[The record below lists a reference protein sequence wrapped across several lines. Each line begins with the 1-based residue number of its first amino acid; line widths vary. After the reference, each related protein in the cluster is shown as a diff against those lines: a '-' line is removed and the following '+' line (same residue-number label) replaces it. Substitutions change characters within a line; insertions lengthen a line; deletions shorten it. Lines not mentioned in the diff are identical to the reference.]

1 VRELAQALAQIEEL
15 AQSPLVW
22 AAVVLLLLSAGLLVR
37 VWWQEGLASRR
48 SKKRLARAIKGE
60 IEGEAFMRTLGYRVV
75 AVQPEYV
82 WDLMVDGKPAKVV
95 LRPDLIVEKDGCRY
109 VADVKT
115 GRYAPDPLSSS
126 TRRQL
131 LEYFLALKVD
141 GVLVVDIE
149 SRRIRSLEFPV
160 TVPRGKARAK
170 VAAVDEGADPIWLFV
185 ALAAGVGLS
194 ALLIRFLR

>member
-1 VRELAQALAQIEEL
+1 MN
-15 AQSPLVW
+15 PLLW
-22 AAVVLLLLSAGLLVR
+22 AAIVLLLLCVGLLAR
-37 VWWQEGLASRR
+37 QWWQDTMASRR

-60 IEGEAFMRTLGYRVV
+60 IEGEAYMRTLGYRVV

-82 WDLMVDGKPAKVV
+82 WDLTVDGKPARVV
-95 LRPDLIVEKDGCRY
+95 LRPDLIVEKDGRRY

-131 LEYFLALKVD
+131 LEYYLALKVD

-149 SRRIRSLEFPV
+149 SRRIRHLEFPIS
-160 TVPRGKARAK
+160 VPRGKARPK
-170 VAAVDEGADPIWLFV
+170 AAAAEEGGDPIWLFV
-185 ALAAGVGLS
+185 ALAAGAGLS